1 MDDNQKQRVMMAVLA
16 FNFVII
22 AYQIFFNWQFSFLK
36 FLLGALIAGAC
47 AALAYFA
54 TQMSQK

>member
-1 MDDNQKQRVMMAVLA
+1 MMAVLA